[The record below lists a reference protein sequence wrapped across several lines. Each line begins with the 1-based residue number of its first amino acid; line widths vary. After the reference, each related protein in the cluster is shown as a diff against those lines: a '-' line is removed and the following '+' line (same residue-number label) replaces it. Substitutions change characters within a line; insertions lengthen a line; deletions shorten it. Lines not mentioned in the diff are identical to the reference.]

1 MKYFLLILLII
12 VFSSPLYSA
21 DLITI
26 SKVSGKVE
34 IKEPGG
40 NWVTAVNGNT
50 IPQGSVI
57 STGFKSSAELDLSG
71 SSTIYIKPLTRM
83 SVDELITSGD
93 TVNTRLN
100 LKLGRIK
107 ADVKT
112 STGLR
117 HDFTL
122 RTPVSTAA
130 VRGTVFEGSAK
141 GDIDVEKG
149 KIQQKNKIG
158 QKTLVSGGNS
168 SSVSGNGYAPPATA
182 AETVN
187 ESFTVETSTQ
197 INNTVPDIPPLNTNT
212 TPDPGTVTVEWEEY
226 APS

>member
-12 VFSSPLYSA
+12 VFSSPLYAA

-26 SKVSGKVE
+26 TEVNGKVE
-34 IKEPGG
+34 IREPGG
-40 NWVTAVNGNT
+40 NWAKAEKGRT
-50 IPQGSVI
+50 ISRGSLI

-71 SSTIYIKPLTRM
+71 SSTIFIKQLTRM
-83 SVDELITSGD
+83 SVDELVVSGNN
-93 TVNTRLN
+93 VNTKLN

-112 STGLR
+112 SKGLK

-122 RTPVSTAA
+122 MTPVSTAA

-197 INNTVPDIPPLNTNT
+197 LDNSVPDSPP
-212 TPDPGTVTVEWEEY
+212 PPSASESKPGSVTVEWIR
-226 APS
+226 PF